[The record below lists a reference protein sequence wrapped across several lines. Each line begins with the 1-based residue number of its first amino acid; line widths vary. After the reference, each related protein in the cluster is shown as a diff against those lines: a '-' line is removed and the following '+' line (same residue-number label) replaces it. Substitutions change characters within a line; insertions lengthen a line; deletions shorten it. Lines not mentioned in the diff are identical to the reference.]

1 MACLSKNI
9 AMNVLT
15 KFWQALSPVKRDVF
29 SLTFCIGLLY
39 SLVLH
44 INLAELIS
52 DSLAKYE
59 AFQLDELPYLIL
71 LIALSM
77 AVFTKNR
84 MAELKETIA
93 LKELAEKDNAVLLA
107 ENKLLTQ
114 HVLEVQERERLEL
127 ARELHDDIGQFL
139 TGISLD
145 IATLVSYQDENIALL
160 AKRISN
166 NCRMTRNI
174 SRKLIRRLRPSS
186 LDSQG
191 IVAAV
196 KAVVQEWLTYNT
208 NIQANIEIDESIQS
222 LNEKTNITIYR
233 IMQEALTNISKHA
246 YASQITIALKLDRAK
261 QAISLMIHDNGVGIQ
276 QSNKKFGFG
285 LIGMRERVHALK
297 GEMTISSIVAQG
309 TILNVSI
316 PTQLSNHHEGKLTP

>member
-1 MACLSKNI
+1 MKVI
-9 AMNVLT
+9 T
-15 KFWQALSPVKRDVF
+15 KFWQGLSPVKRDVIF
-29 SLTFCIGLLY
+29 LTLCVSLLY
-39 SLVLH
+39 SLVLY

-59 AFQLDELPYLIL
+59 QFQLDELPYLIL
-71 LIALSM
+71 FIALSM
-77 AVFTKNR
+77 ALFTKNR
-84 MAELKETIA
+84 MTELRETIA
-93 LKELAEKDNAVLLA
+93 LKELAEKDNAILLA

-196 KAVVQEWLTYNT
+196 KAVVQEWLTYNPK
-208 NIQANIEIDESIQS
+208 IKAEIEIDETIQS
-222 LNEKTNITIYR
+222 LSEKTNITLYR
-233 IMQEALTNISKHA
+233 IVQEALTNISKHA
-246 YASQITIALKLDRAK
+246 HASQVNITLTFDQAK
-261 QAISLMIHDNGVGIQ
+261 SAISLLVRDNGIGIQ
-276 QSNKKFGFG
+276 QGSKKFSFG
-285 LIGMRERVHALK
+285 LIGMRERVHALQ
-297 GEMTISSIVAQG
+297 GEINIHSVIAQG
-309 TILNVSI
+309 TTLQVLI
-316 PTQLSNHHEGKLTP
+316 PTQHFKHHEGTVSL

>member
-1 MACLSKNI
+1 
-9 AMNVLT
+9 
-15 KFWQALSPVKRDVF
+15 
-29 SLTFCIGLLY
+29 
-39 SLVLH
+39 
-44 INLAELIS
+44 
-52 DSLAKYE
+52 
-59 AFQLDELPYLIL
+59 
-71 LIALSM
+71 
-77 AVFTKNR
+77 
-84 MAELKETIA
+84 MAELRETIA
-93 LKELAEKDNAVLLA
+93 LKELAEKDNAILLA

-196 KAVVQEWLTYNT
+196 KAVVQEWLTYNPK
-208 NIQANIEIDESIQS
+208 IKAEIEIDETIQS
-222 LNEKTNITIYR
+222 LSEKTNITLYR
-233 IMQEALTNISKHA
+233 IVQEALTNISKHA
-246 YASQITIALKLDRAK
+246 HASQVNITLKFDQAK
-261 QAISLMIHDNGVGIQ
+261 SAISLLVRDNGIGIQ
-276 QSNKKFGFG
+276 QGSKKFSFG
-285 LIGMRERVHALK
+285 LIGMRERVHALQ
-297 GEMTISSIVAQG
+297 GEINIHSVIAQG
-309 TILNVSI
+309 TTLQVLI
-316 PTQLSNHHEGKLTP
+316 PTQHFKHHEGTVTL

>member
-1 MACLSKNI
+1 MKVI
-9 AMNVLT
+9 T
-15 KFWQALSPVKRDVF
+15 KFWQGLSPVKRDVIF
-29 SLTFCIGLLY
+29 LTVCVSLLY
-39 SLVLH
+39 SLVLY

-59 AFQLDELPYLIL
+59 DFQLDELPYLIL
-71 LIALSM
+71 FIALSM
-77 AVFTKNR
+77 AIFTKNR
-84 MAELKETIA
+84 MAELRETIA
-93 LKELAEKDNAVLLA
+93 LKELAEKDNAILLA

-196 KAVVQEWLTYNT
+196 KAVVQEWLTYNPK
-208 NIQANIEIDESIQS
+208 IKAEIEIDETIQS
-222 LNEKTNITIYR
+222 LSETTNITLYR
-233 IMQEALTNISKHA
+233 IVQEALTNISKHA
-246 YASQITIALKLDRAK
+246 HASQVNITLKFDQAK
-261 QAISLMIHDNGVGIQ
+261 SAISLLVRDNGIGIQ
-276 QSNKKFGFG
+276 QGSKKFSFG
-285 LIGMRERVHALK
+285 LIGMRERVHALQ
-297 GEMTISSIVAQG
+297 GEINIHSVIAQG
-309 TILNVSI
+309 TTLQVLI
-316 PTQLSNHHEGKLTP
+316 PTQHFKHHEGTVTL

>member
-1 MACLSKNI
+1 MK
-9 AMNVLT
+9 VFT
-15 KFWQALSPVKRDVF
+15 KLWQALSPVKRDVIF
-29 SLTFCIGLLY
+29 LTFCVSMMYGFVLY
-39 SLVLH
+39 

-59 AFQLDELPYLIL
+59 EFQLDELPYLIL
-71 LIALSM
+71 FIALSM
-77 AVFTKNR
+77 ALFTKNR
-84 MAELKETIA
+84 MAELRETIA

-174 SRKLIRRLRPSS
+174 SRKLIRRLRPST
-186 LDSQG
+186 LDSQ
-191 IVAAV
+191 A
-196 KAVVQEWLTYNT
+196 
-208 NIQANIEIDESIQS
+208 
-222 LNEKTNITIYR
+222 
-233 IMQEALTNISKHA
+233 
-246 YASQITIALKLDRAK
+246 
-261 QAISLMIHDNGVGIQ
+261 
-276 QSNKKFGFG
+276 
-285 LIGMRERVHALK
+285 
-297 GEMTISSIVAQG
+297 
-309 TILNVSI
+309 
-316 PTQLSNHHEGKLTP
+316 

>member
-1 MACLSKNI
+1 M
-9 AMNVLT
+9 
-15 KFWQALSPVKRDVF
+15 KRDVIF
-29 SLTFCIGLLY
+29 LTVCVSLLY
-39 SLVLH
+39 SLVLY

-59 AFQLDELPYLIL
+59 DFQLDELPYLIL
-71 LIALSM
+71 FIALSM
-77 AVFTKNR
+77 AIFTKNR
-84 MAELKETIA
+84 MAELRETIA
-93 LKELAEKDNAVLLA
+93 LKELAEKDNAILLA

-196 KAVVQEWLTYNT
+196 KAVVQEWLTYNPK
-208 NIQANIEIDESIQS
+208 IKAEIEIDETIQS
-222 LNEKTNITIYR
+222 LSEKTNITLYR
-233 IMQEALTNISKHA
+233 IVQEALTNISKHA
-246 YASQITIALKLDRAK
+246 HASQVNITLKFDQAK
-261 QAISLMIHDNGVGIQ
+261 SAISLLVRDNGIGIQ
-276 QSNKKFGFG
+276 QGSKKFSFG
-285 LIGMRERVHALK
+285 LIGMRERVHALQ
-297 GEMTISSIVAQG
+297 GEINIHSVIAQG
-309 TILNVSI
+309 TTLQVLI
-316 PTQLSNHHEGKLTP
+316 PTQHFKHHEGTVTL

>member
-1 MACLSKNI
+1 MK
-9 AMNVLT
+9 VFT
-15 KFWQALSPVKRDVF
+15 KFWQALSPVKRDVIF
-29 SLTFCIGLLY
+29 LTICVSLLY
-39 SLVLH
+39 SFVLY

-59 AFQLDELPYLIL
+59 EFQLDELPYLIL
-71 LIALSM
+71 FIALSM
-77 AVFTKNR
+77 ALFTKNR

-93 LKELAEKDNAVLLA
+93 LKELAEKDNATLLA
-107 ENKLLTQ
+107 ENQLLTQ

-174 SRKLIRRLRPSS
+174 SRKLIRRLRPST

-196 KAVVQEWLTYNT
+196 KAVVQEWLTYNPK
-208 NIQANIEIDESIQS
+208 IKAEIEIDDAIQS
-222 LNEKTNITIYR
+222 LSEKTNITIYR
-233 IMQEALTNISKHA
+233 IVQEALTNISKHA
-246 YASQITIALKLDRAK
+246 HASQINIVLKFDQAK
-261 QAISLMIHDNGVGIQ
+261 AAISLLIRDNGIGIQ
-276 QSNKKFGFG
+276 QSTKKFGFG
-285 LIGMRERVHALK
+285 LIGMRERIHALQ
-297 GEMTISSIVAQG
+297 GEINIHSVIAQG
-309 TILNVSI
+309 TTLQVLI
-316 PTQLSNHHEGKLTP
+316 PTQHFKHHEGTLTP

>member
-1 MACLSKNI
+1 MK
-9 AMNVLT
+9 VLT
-15 KFWQALSPVKRDVF
+15 KFWQALSPVKRDVIF
-29 SLTFCIGLLY
+29 LAICVSLLY
-39 SLVLH
+39 SLVLY

-59 AFQLDELPYLIL
+59 EFQLDELPYLIL
-71 LIALSM
+71 FIALSM
-77 AVFTKNR
+77 AFFTKNR
-84 MAELKETIA
+84 MTELKETIA

-145 IATLVSYQDENIALL
+145 IATLVSYEDDNIALL

-174 SRKLIRRLRPSS
+174 SRKLIRRLRPST

-191 IVAAV
+191 IVAAL
-196 KAVVQEWLTYNT
+196 KAVVQEWLTYNP
-208 NIQANIEIDESIQS
+208 NIKASIDIDETIQS
-222 LNEKTNITIYR
+222 FSEKTNITLYR
-233 IMQEALTNISKHA
+233 VVQEALTNISKHA
-246 YASQITIALKLDRAK
+246 HASQINISLTFDQAK
-261 QAISLMIHDNGVGIQ
+261 AAISLLIRDNGIGIQ
-276 QSNKKFGFG
+276 QTTKKYGFG
-285 LIGMRERVHALK
+285 LIGMRERIHALQ
-297 GEMTISSIVAQG
+297 GEINIHSVIAQG
-309 TILNVSI
+309 TTLQVLI
-316 PTQLSNHHEGKLTP
+316 PTQHFKDHEGTLTP

>member
-1 MACLSKNI
+1 MKVI
-9 AMNVLT
+9 T
-15 KFWQALSPVKRDVF
+15 KFWQGLSPVKRDVIF
-29 SLTFCIGLLY
+29 LTVCVSFLY
-39 SLVLH
+39 SLVLY

-59 AFQLDELPYLIL
+59 QFQLDELPYLIL
-71 LIALSM
+71 FIALSM
-77 AVFTKNR
+77 AIFTKNR
-84 MAELKETIA
+84 MAELRETIA
-93 LKELAEKDNAVLLA
+93 LKELAEKDNAILLA

-196 KAVVQEWLTYNT
+196 KAVVQEWLTYNPK
-208 NIQANIEIDESIQS
+208 IKAEIEIDETIQS
-222 LNEKTNITIYR
+222 LSEKTNITLYR
-233 IMQEALTNISKHA
+233 IVQEALTNISKHA
-246 YASQITIALKLDRAK
+246 HASQVNITLKFDQAK
-261 QAISLMIHDNGVGIQ
+261 SAISLLVRDNGVGIQ
-276 QSNKKFGFG
+276 QGSKKFSFG
-285 LIGMRERVHALK
+285 LIGMRERVHALQ
-297 GEMTISSIVAQG
+297 GEINIHSVIAQG
-309 TILNVSI
+309 TTLQVLI
-316 PTQLSNHHEGKLTP
+316 PTQHFKHHEGTVTL

>member
-1 MACLSKNI
+1 MKVI
-9 AMNVLT
+9 T
-15 KFWQALSPVKRDVF
+15 KFWQGLSPVKRDVIF
-29 SLTFCIGLLY
+29 LTICVSLLY
-39 SLVLH
+39 SLVLY

-59 AFQLDELPYLIL
+59 DFQLDELPYLIL
-71 LIALSM
+71 FIALSM
-77 AVFTKNR
+77 AIFTKNR
-84 MAELKETIA
+84 MAELRETIA
-93 LKELAEKDNAVLLA
+93 LKELAEKDNAILLA

-196 KAVVQEWLTYNT
+196 KAVVQEWLTYNPK
-208 NIQANIEIDESIQS
+208 IKAEIEIDETIQS
-222 LNEKTNITIYR
+222 LSEKTNITLYR
-233 IMQEALTNISKHA
+233 IVQEALTNISKHA
-246 YASQITIALKLDRAK
+246 HASQVNITLKFDQAK
-261 QAISLMIHDNGVGIQ
+261 SAISLLVRDNGIGIQ
-276 QSNKKFGFG
+276 QGSKKFSFG
-285 LIGMRERVHALK
+285 LIGMRERVHALQ
-297 GEMTISSIVAQG
+297 GEINIHSVIAQG
-309 TILNVSI
+309 TTLQVLI
-316 PTQLSNHHEGKLTP
+316 PTQHFKHHEGTVTL

>member
-1 MACLSKNI
+1 MK
-9 AMNVLT
+9 VFT
-15 KFWQALSPVKRDVF
+15 KFWQALSPVKRDVIF
-29 SLTFCIGLLY
+29 LTICVSLLY
-39 SLVLH
+39 SFVLY

-59 AFQLDELPYLIL
+59 EFQLDELPYLIL
-71 LIALSM
+71 FIALSM
-77 AVFTKNR
+77 ALFTKNR

-93 LKELAEKDNAVLLA
+93 LKELAEKDNATLLA
-107 ENKLLTQ
+107 ENQLLTQ

-174 SRKLIRRLRPSS
+174 SRKLIRRLRPST

-196 KAVVQEWLTYNT
+196 KAVVQEWLTYNSK
-208 NIQANIEIDESIQS
+208 IKAEIEIDDAIQS
-222 LNEKTNITIYR
+222 LSEKTNITIYR
-233 IMQEALTNISKHA
+233 VVQEALTNISKHA
-246 YASQITIALKLDRAK
+246 HASQINIVLKFDQARA
-261 QAISLMIHDNGVGIQ
+261 AISLLIRDNGIGIQ
-276 QSNKKFGFG
+276 QSTKKFGFG
-285 LIGMRERVHALK
+285 LIGMRERIHALQ
-297 GEMTISSIVAQG
+297 GEINIHSVIAQG
-309 TILNVSI
+309 TTLQVLI
-316 PTQLSNHHEGKLTP
+316 PTQHFKHHEGTLTP

>member
-1 MACLSKNI
+1 MKVI
-9 AMNVLT
+9 T
-15 KFWQALSPVKRDVF
+15 KFWQGLSPVKRDVIF
-29 SLTFCIGLLY
+29 LTVCVSFLY
-39 SLVLH
+39 SLVLY

-59 AFQLDELPYLIL
+59 QFQLDELPYLIL
-71 LIALSM
+71 FIALSM
-77 AVFTKNR
+77 AIFTKNR
-84 MAELKETIA
+84 MAELRETIA
-93 LKELAEKDNAVLLA
+93 LKELAEKDNAILLA

-174 SRKLIRRLRPSS
+174 SRKLIRRVRPSS

-196 KAVVQEWLTYNT
+196 KAVVQEWLTYNPK
-208 NIQANIEIDESIQS
+208 IKAEIEIDETIQS
-222 LNEKTNITIYR
+222 LSEKTNITLYR
-233 IMQEALTNISKHA
+233 IVQEALTNISKHA
-246 YASQITIALKLDRAK
+246 HASQVNITLKFDQAK
-261 QAISLMIHDNGVGIQ
+261 SAISLLVRDNGVGIQ
-276 QSNKKFGFG
+276 QGSKKFSFG
-285 LIGMRERVHALK
+285 LIGMRERVHALQ
-297 GEMTISSIVAQG
+297 GEINIHSVIAQG
-309 TILNVSI
+309 TTLQVLI
-316 PTQLSNHHEGKLTP
+316 PTQHFKHHEGTVTL

>member
-1 MACLSKNI
+1 MKVI
-9 AMNVLT
+9 T
-15 KFWQALSPVKRDVF
+15 KFWQGLSPVKRDVIF
-29 SLTFCIGLLY
+29 LTVCVSLLY
-39 SLVLH
+39 SLVLY

-59 AFQLDELPYLIL
+59 QFQLDELPYLIL
-71 LIALSM
+71 FIALSM
-77 AVFTKNR
+77 AIFTKNR
-84 MAELKETIA
+84 MAELRETIA
-93 LKELAEKDNAVLLA
+93 LKELAEKDNAILLA

-196 KAVVQEWLTYNT
+196 KAVVQEWLTYNPK
-208 NIQANIEIDESIQS
+208 IKAEIEIDETIQS
-222 LNEKTNITIYR
+222 LSEKTNITLYR
-233 IMQEALTNISKHA
+233 IVQEALTNISKHA
-246 YASQITIALKLDRAK
+246 HASQVNITLKFDQAK
-261 QAISLMIHDNGVGIQ
+261 SAISLLVRDNGIGIQ
-276 QSNKKFGFG
+276 QGSKKFSFG
-285 LIGMRERVHALK
+285 LIGMRERVHALQ
-297 GEMTISSIVAQG
+297 GEINIHSVIAQG
-309 TILNVSI
+309 TTLQVLI
-316 PTQLSNHHEGKLTP
+316 PTQHFKHHEGTVTL

>member
-1 MACLSKNI
+1 MK
-9 AMNVLT
+9 VLT
-15 KFWQALSPVKRDVF
+15 KYWQELSPVNRDVIF
-29 SLTFCIGLLY
+29 LTICVSLLY
-39 SLVLH
+39 SLVLY

-59 AFQLDELPYLIL
+59 EFQLDELPYLIL
-71 LIALSM
+71 FIALSM
-77 AVFTKNR
+77 ALFTKNR
-84 MAELKETIA
+84 MAELRETIA
-93 LKELAEKDNAVLLA
+93 LKELAEKDNSTLLA

-114 HVLEVQERERLEL
+114 HVLDVQEHERLEL

-196 KAVVQEWLTYNT
+196 RTVVQEWLTYNP
-208 NIQANIEIDESIQS
+208 NIRAQLEIDDTLQS
-222 LNEKTNITIYR
+222 FSEKTNITIYR
-233 IMQEALTNISKHA
+233 IVQEALTNI
-246 YASQITIALKLDRAK
+246 LKFDQAK
-261 QAISLMIHDNGVGIQ
+261 AAISLLIRDNGIGIQ
-276 QSNKKFGFG
+276 QGTKQFGFG
-285 LIGMRERVHALK
+285 LIGMRERVHALQ
-297 GEMTISSIVAQG
+297 GEINIHSVIKQG
-309 TILNVSI
+309 TTLQVLI
-316 PTQLSNHHEGKLTP
+316 PTQHH

>member
-1 MACLSKNI
+1 MK
-9 AMNVLT
+9 VFT
-15 KFWQALSPVKRDVF
+15 KLWQALSPVKRDVIF
-29 SLTFCIGLLY
+29 LTFCVSLLY
-39 SLVLH
+39 GFVLY

-59 AFQLDELPYLIL
+59 EFQLDELPYLIL
-71 LIALSM
+71 FIALSM
-77 AVFTKNR
+77 ALFTKNR
-84 MAELKETIA
+84 MAELRETIA

-174 SRKLIRRLRPSS
+174 SRKLIRRLRPST

-196 KAVVQEWLTYNT
+196 KAVVQEWMTYNPK
-208 NIQANIEIDESIQS
+208 IKAEIEIDDAIQS
-222 LNEKTNITIYR
+222 LSEKTNITIYR
-233 IMQEALTNISKHA
+233 VVQEALTNISKHA
-246 YASQITIALKLDRAK
+246 HASQINIVLKFDQAK
-261 QAISLMIHDNGVGIQ
+261 AAISLLIRDNGIGIQ
-276 QSNKKFGFG
+276 KSTKKFGFG
-285 LIGMRERVHALK
+285 LIGMRERIHALQ
-297 GEMTISSIVAQG
+297 GEINIHSVIAQG
-309 TILNVSI
+309 TTLQVLI
-316 PTQLSNHHEGKLTP
+316 PTQHFKHHEGTLTP

>member
-1 MACLSKNI
+1 MK
-9 AMNVLT
+9 VFT
-15 KFWQALSPVKRDVF
+15 KFWQALSPVKRDVIF
-29 SLTFCIGLLY
+29 LTICVSLLY
-39 SLVLH
+39 SFVLY

-59 AFQLDELPYLIL
+59 EFQLDELPYLIL
-71 LIALSM
+71 FIALSM
-77 AVFTKNR
+77 ALFTKNR

-93 LKELAEKDNAVLLA
+93 LKELAEKDNATLLA
-107 ENKLLTQ
+107 ENQLLTQ

-174 SRKLIRRLRPSS
+174 SRKLIRRLRPST

-196 KAVVQEWLTYNT
+196 KAVVQEWLTYNPK
-208 NIQANIEIDESIQS
+208 IKAEIEIDDAIQS
-222 LNEKTNITIYR
+222 LSEKTNITIYR
-233 IMQEALTNISKHA
+233 IVQEALTNISKHA
-246 YASQITIALKLDRAK
+246 HASQINIVLKFDQARA
-261 QAISLMIHDNGVGIQ
+261 AISLLIRDNGIGIQ
-276 QSNKKFGFG
+276 QSTKKFGFG
-285 LIGMRERVHALK
+285 LIGMRERIHALQ
-297 GEMTISSIVAQG
+297 GEINIHSVIAQG
-309 TILNVSI
+309 TTLQVLI
-316 PTQLSNHHEGKLTP
+316 PTQHFKHHEGTLTP

>member
-1 MACLSKNI
+1 MKVI
-9 AMNVLT
+9 T
-15 KFWQALSPVKRDVF
+15 KFWQGLSPVKRDVIF
-29 SLTFCIGLLY
+29 LTVCVSLLY
-39 SLVLH
+39 SLVLY

-59 AFQLDELPYLIL
+59 QFQLDELPYLIL
-71 LIALSM
+71 FIALSM
-77 AVFTKNR
+77 AIFTKNR
-84 MAELKETIA
+84 MAELRETIA
-93 LKELAEKDNAVLLA
+93 LKELAEKDNAILLA

-191 IVAAV
+191 IVAAI
-196 KAVVQEWLTYNT
+196 KAVVQEWLTYNPK
-208 NIQANIEIDESIQS
+208 IKAEIEIDETIQS
-222 LNEKTNITIYR
+222 LSEKTNITLYR
-233 IMQEALTNISKHA
+233 IVQEALTNISKHA
-246 YASQITIALKLDRAK
+246 HASQVKITLTFDQAK
-261 QAISLMIHDNGVGIQ
+261 SAISLLVRDNGIGIQ
-276 QSNKKFGFG
+276 QGSKKFSFG
-285 LIGMRERVHALK
+285 LIGMRERVHALQ
-297 GEMTISSIVAQG
+297 GEINIHSVIAQG
-309 TILNVSI
+309 TTLQVLI
-316 PTQLSNHHEGKLTP
+316 PTQHFKHHEGTVTL

>member
-1 MACLSKNI
+1 M
-9 AMNVLT
+9 
-15 KFWQALSPVKRDVF
+15 KRDVIF
-29 SLTFCIGLLY
+29 LTVCVSLLY
-39 SLVLH
+39 SLVLY

-59 AFQLDELPYLIL
+59 DFQLDELPYLIL
-71 LIALSM
+71 FIALSM
-77 AVFTKNR
+77 AIFTKNR
-84 MAELKETIA
+84 MAELRETIA
-93 LKELAEKDNAVLLA
+93 LKELAEKDNAILLA

-196 KAVVQEWLTYNT
+196 KAVVQEWLTYNPK
-208 NIQANIEIDESIQS
+208 IKAEIEIDETIQS
-222 LNEKTNITIYR
+222 LSEKTNITLYR
-233 IMQEALTNISKHA
+233 IVQEALTNISKHA
-246 YASQITIALKLDRAK
+246 HASQVNITLKFDQAK
-261 QAISLMIHDNGVGIQ
+261 SAISLLVRDNGVGIQ
-276 QSNKKFGFG
+276 QGSKKFSFG
-285 LIGMRERVHALK
+285 LIGMRERVHALQ
-297 GEMTISSIVAQG
+297 GEINIHSVIAQG
-309 TILNVSI
+309 TTLQVLI
-316 PTQLSNHHEGKLTP
+316 PTQHFKHHEGTVTL

>member
-1 MACLSKNI
+1 MK
-9 AMNVLT
+9 VLT
-15 KFWQALSPVKRDVF
+15 NFWQALSPVKRDVIF
-29 SLTFCIGLLY
+29 LSICVSLLY
-39 SLVLH
+39 SLVLY

-59 AFQLDELPYLIL
+59 EFQLDELPYLIL
-71 LIALSM
+71 FIALSM
-77 AVFTKNR
+77 AFFTKNR
-84 MAELKETIA
+84 MTELKETIA
-93 LKELAEKDNAVLLA
+93 LKELAEKDNAALLA

-145 IATLVSYQDENIALL
+145 IATLVSYEDDNIALL

-174 SRKLIRRLRPSS
+174 SRKLIRRLRPST

-196 KAVVQEWLTYNT
+196 KAVVQEWLTYNP
-208 NIQANIEIDESIQS
+208 NIKASIDIDETIQS
-222 LNEKTNITIYR
+222 FSEKTNITLYR
-233 IMQEALTNISKHA
+233 VVQEALTNISKHA
-246 YASQITIALKLDRAK
+246 HASQINISLTFDQAK
-261 QAISLMIHDNGVGIQ
+261 AAISLLIRDNGIGIQ
-276 QSNKKFGFG
+276 QTTKKYGFG
-285 LIGMRERVHALK
+285 LIGMRERIHALQ
-297 GEMTISSIVAQG
+297 GEINIHSVIAQG
-309 TILNVSI
+309 TTLQVLI
-316 PTQLSNHHEGKLTP
+316 PTQHFKHHEGTLTP

>member
-1 MACLSKNI
+1 MKVI
-9 AMNVLT
+9 T
-15 KFWQALSPVKRDVF
+15 KFWQGLSPVKRDVIF
-29 SLTFCIGLLY
+29 LTVCVSLLY
-39 SLVLH
+39 SLVLY

-59 AFQLDELPYLIL
+59 DFQLDELPYLIL
-71 LIALSM
+71 FIALSM
-77 AVFTKNR
+77 AIFTKNR
-84 MAELKETIA
+84 MAELRETIA
-93 LKELAEKDNAVLLA
+93 LKELAEKDNAILLA

-196 KAVVQEWLTYNT
+196 KAVVQEWLTYNPK
-208 NIQANIEIDESIQS
+208 IKAEIEIDETIQS
-222 LNEKTNITIYR
+222 LSEKTNITLYR
-233 IMQEALTNISKHA
+233 IVQEALTNISKHA
-246 YASQITIALKLDRAK
+246 HASQVNITLKFDQAK
-261 QAISLMIHDNGVGIQ
+261 SAISLLVRDNGIGIQ
-276 QSNKKFGFG
+276 QGSKKFSFG
-285 LIGMRERVHALK
+285 LIGMRERVHALQ
-297 GEMTISSIVAQG
+297 GEINIHSVIAQG
-309 TILNVSI
+309 TTLQVLI
-316 PTQLSNHHEGKLTP
+316 PTQHFKHHEGTVTL

>member
-1 MACLSKNI
+1 MK
-9 AMNVLT
+9 VFT
-15 KFWQALSPVKRDVF
+15 KFWQALSPVKRDVIF
-29 SLTFCIGLLY
+29 LTICVSLLY
-39 SLVLH
+39 SFVLY

-59 AFQLDELPYLIL
+59 EFQLDELPYLIL
-71 LIALSM
+71 FIALSM
-77 AVFTKNR
+77 ALFTKNR

-93 LKELAEKDNAVLLA
+93 LKELAEKDNATLLA
-107 ENKLLTQ
+107 ENQLLTQ

-174 SRKLIRRLRPSS
+174 SRKLIRRLRPST

-196 KAVVQEWLTYNT
+196 KAVVQEWLTYNPK
-208 NIQANIEIDESIQS
+208 IKAEIEIDDAIQS
-222 LNEKTNITIYR
+222 LSEKTNITIYR
-233 IMQEALTNISKHA
+233 IVQEALTNISKHA
-246 YASQITIALKLDRAK
+246 HASQINIALKFDQAK
-261 QAISLMIHDNGVGIQ
+261 AAISLLIRDNGIGIQ
-276 QSNKKFGFG
+276 QSTKKFGFG
-285 LIGMRERVHALK
+285 LIGMRERIHALQ
-297 GEMTISSIVAQG
+297 GEINIHSVIAQG
-309 TILNVSI
+309 TTLQVLI
-316 PTQLSNHHEGKLTP
+316 PTQHFKHHEGTLTP